1 MSGAE
6 RQWVATKDDLHQL
19 EERFQARLQI
29 LAGEL
34 RAEMERGFRRV
45 IQWNVGTVIA
55 MTGVVLAIVRLT

>member
-1 MSGAE
+1 M
-6 RQWVATKDDLHQL
+6 ATKDDLHQL

-55 MTGVVLAIVRLT
+55 MTGVVLAIVRLA

>member
-1 MSGAE
+1 MSGAG
-6 RQWVATKDDLHQL
+6 RQWVPTKDDLHQL

-29 LAGEL
+29 LAREL